1 MASTDVPHVL
11 HSARARDSGDEFPAH
26 GPSSAVMWL
35 AYVLT
40 ATGAS
45 HRAPPPRSGPWQ
57 AVRGTGL
64 ILPPLKRL
72 CGLGASWSTSSVKVR
87 QKGGA
92 CRATA
97 AMSLSWGRATWHRH
111 PWLGVSSTGSK
122 EEEFK
127 AHGLKNGRLRQ
138 VRQRVDFPNGTCSPS
153 VFQRQFFFRGTQRVR
168 ALGEKALGPGMARGL
183 ERHTRGAL
191 EAWVRAVRA
200 GPPLPASLRSQ
211 GVLR

>member
-1 MASTDVPHVL
+1 MSLTSCTVHEHVIQVTSL
-11 HSARARDSGDEFPAH
+11 QPTAPPR
-26 GPSSAVMWL
+26 PSCGWPMFSPPREP
-35 AYVLT
+35 
-40 ATGAS
+40 ATG
-45 HRAPPPRSGPWQ
+45 RPPPRSGPWQ

-87 QKGGA
+87 QKGRA

-97 AMSLSWGRATWHRH
+97 AMSLSGGRATWHRH
-111 PWLGVSSTGSK
+111 PWLGVSSSGSK

-153 VFQRQFFFRGTQRVR
+153 VFQRQFLFRGTQRVR